1 MLRKAVAFTGH
12 RPESLPFGRD
22 LNQGHFEEFQVI
34 LWNEISRRMDE
45 GYDTFYCGGAR
56 GIDLLCG
63 EIVLA
68 ERMTRHPDVKLI
80 CAIPYKEQAE
90 RWGWMWKQRYYDVL
104 RGADSIK
111 QICDGYQWECFHIR
125 NRYMVD
131 SCDLLIAVYN
141 GQEKGGTAYTVNY
154 AMKQGKEVVIIHPDT
169 LEKMVIP
176 AKRNR
181 GSSE

>member
-1 MLRKAVAFTGH
+1 MRRKTVAFTGH

-22 LNQGHFEEFQVI
+22 LNRGHFEEFQIV
-34 LWNEISRRMDE
+34 LWDEISRRMDE

-68 ERMTRHPDVKLI
+68 EKMTRHSNVRLI

-104 RGADSIK
+104 RGADGIK
-111 QICDGYQWECFHIR
+111 QVCNGYQRECFHVR
-125 NRYMVD
+125 DRYMVD

-154 AMKQGKEVVIIHPDT
+154 AMKQGKEIVIIHPDT
-169 LEKMVIP
+169 LERTVIP
-176 AKRNR
+176 ARDDITIL
-181 GSSE
+181 